1 MHKVAGMRDHTVVP
15 STSVRPRR
23 IVSSTRGSL
32 STKGSAESDG
42 ELNSPL
48 QTGKSDFGTRF
59 VRAALLLAAGFAGLA
74 GSAAAAGPAASNPIK
89 VPMTAEHW
97 QTESGAFEKIQGM
110 DAIALHEGGN
120 AIAKNVTLKDGTI
133 EFDVQPMVMGT
144 GMVFRRV
151 DDKNFEMFYFRP
163 NGKCSESPF
172 CLQYA
177 PQTHNILL
185 WDVFPQYQVP
195 APIRDGE
202 WNHVKLVISGKRMN
216 MYVNHSATPTLKVG
230 RLEGDASD
238 GTIGLSGPGYF
249 ANLVVIPGATEGLSA
264 EPEADPT
271 ASDARFVRNWQLSAA
286 SELGEGKDPNYGDM
300 PGASAE
306 WRPISAELGGLIDI
320 TREYGLPLDRPK
332 RSMAWIKTTIDSDKA
347 QTIHTSIGWVR
358 EVWVFVN
365 GKQVYAD
372 KNLFMPASARKSPEG
387 RLALTNGG
395 FDLPL
400 SAGSNEV
407 AIAVASNFYGLGVVW
422 RLDSVE
428 GVKIAGK

>member
-1 MHKVAGMRDHTVVP
+1 VLV
-15 STSVRPRR
+15 
-23 IVSSTRGSL
+23 
-32 STKGSAESDG
+32 
-42 ELNSPL
+42 
-48 QTGKSDFGTRF
+48 
-59 VRAALLLAAGFAGLA
+59 ALLLIAGLTSVA
-74 GSAAAAGPAASNPIK
+74 GTETAMAKNAGKGAGATSEAAIK

-97 QTESGAFEKIQGM
+97 QTEAGAFEKIQGM
-110 DAIALHEGGN
+110 DAIALHQGGT
-120 AIAKNVTLKDGTI
+120 AIAKGVTLKDGTI

-144 GMVFRRV
+144 GMVFRRQ
-151 DDKNFEMFYFRP
+151 DEKTYEMFYFRP
-163 NGKCSESPF
+163 NGDCAKAPD

-177 PQTHNILL
+177 PETHNILL

-216 MYVNHSATPTLKVG
+216 MFVNHSASPTLKVG

-238 GTIGLSGPGYF
+238 GAVGLSGPGYF
-249 ANLVVIPGATEGLSA
+249 ANLVVTPGATEGLSP

-271 ASDARFVRNWQLSAA
+271 AGDTHLVRNWQLSAV
-286 SELGEGKDPNYGDM
+286 SELPAGKDPNYGDM
-300 PGASAE
+300 PAASTE
-306 WRPISAELGGLIDI
+306 WKSITAELGGFIDI
-320 TREYGLPLDRPK
+320 TREYGLPLERPK
-332 RSMAWIKTTIDSDKA
+332 RSMAWVTTTIDSDKA
-347 QTIHTSIGWVR
+347 QTIHTSFGWVR

-372 KNLFMPASARKSPEG
+372 KNLYMPATARKNPDG

-395 FDLPL
+395 FDLEL
-400 SAGSNEV
+400 NAGRNEV

-428 GVKIAGK
+428 GVRLAGK

>member
-1 MHKVAGMRDHTVVP
+1 MGW
-15 STSVRPRR
+15 
-23 IVSSTRGSL
+23 
-32 STKGSAESDG
+32 
-42 ELNSPL
+42 
-48 QTGKSDFGTRF
+48 
-59 VRAALLLAAGFAGLA
+59 AALLFTTGFVGLA
-74 GSAAAAGPAASNPIK
+74 GSAAAADSSSASAGSKAATTAPIK
-89 VPMTAEHW
+89 VPATAEHW

-110 DAIALHEGGN
+110 DAIALHQGGF

-144 GMVFRRV
+144 GMIFRRQ
-151 DDKNFEMFYFRP
+151 DDKTYEMFYFRP
-163 NGKCSESPF
+163 NGDCSKAPD

-177 PQTHNILL
+177 PETHNILL

-230 RLEGDASD
+230 RLEGDAND
-238 GTIGLSGPGYF
+238 GSIGLSGPGYF
-249 ANLVVIPGATEGLSA
+249 ANVVVIPGATEGLSP
-264 EPEADPT
+264 EPEEDPS
-271 ASDARFVRNWQLSAA
+271 AKDAHFVRDWQLSGV
-286 SELGEGKDPNYGDM
+286 SELPAGKDPSYSEM
-300 PGASAE
+300 PAAAAE
-306 WRPISAELGGLIDI
+306 WKPITAELGGLIDI
-320 TREYGLPLDRPK
+320 TREYGLAYERPK
-332 RSMAWIKTTIDSDKA
+332 RSMAWIKTTINSDKA
-347 QTIHTSIGWVR
+347 QTIPTSIGWVR

-387 RLALTNGG
+387 RLALTNGS

-400 SAGSNEV
+400 NAGSNEV
-407 AIAVASNFYGLGVVW
+407 VMAVASNFYGLGVVW

-428 GVKIAGK
+428 GVKFASK